1 MDVIR
6 VNGRAIDEAAV
17 LAEMQYHPGAT
28 AEEAGRRA
36 AEALAVRELLLQ
48 RAEALGFDREA
59 DDAIDRVIAA
69 EVSLPAPDEE
79 SCRRYFDA
87 NRAEFRSPSLYE
99 ARHILLA
106 AMPGDEAEQE
116 AARNQANLLIAA
128 LQQDP
133 ELFAQLAQQHS
144 ACPSKETGGHLGQF
158 ASGSTI
164 PEFETFLDN
173 LEIGQLSPVPVPS
186 RYGFHVL
193 QLLQREPGRELPYE
207 QVRERVADY
216 LSEAVFRTA
225 IRQYIALL
233 AAESEISGVA
243 LAGADSPLLQ

>member
-6 VNGRAIDEAAV
+6 VNNVAIDEAAV
-17 LAEMQYHPGAT
+17 LAEMQYHPAAT

-59 DDAIDRVIAA
+59 EDAIDRVIAT

-87 NRAEFRSPSLYE
+87 NPDQFRSPSLYE

-106 AMPGDEAEQE
+106 AMPDDEEERE
-116 AARNQANLLIAA
+116 AARMQAETLIAA
-128 LQQDP
+128 LQGDP
-133 ELFAQLAQQHS
+133 ERFGQLAQQYS
-144 ACPSKETGGHLGQF
+144 ACPSKDSGGHLGQF

-164 PEFETFLDN
+164 PEFETFLDS

-193 QLLQREPGRELPYE
+193 QLLQREAGREMAYE

-216 LSEAVFRTA
+216 LAESVFRTA
-225 IRQYIALL
+225 IRQYISVL
-233 AAESEISGVA
+233 AAEAEITGVA

>member
-1 MDVIR
+1 MEVIR
-6 VNGRAIDEAAV
+6 VNGTAIDEAAV
-17 LAEMQYHPGAT
+17 LAEMQYHPAAT

-48 RAEALGFDREA
+48 RAEALGFGRESE
-59 DDAIDRVIAA
+59 DAIDRLIAA

-87 NRAEFRSPSLYE
+87 NPGQFRSPSLYE

-106 AMPGDEAEQE
+106 AMPDDEEERE
-116 AARNQANLLIAA
+116 AARVQAEKLITA
-128 LQQDP
+128 LQGDP
-133 ELFAQLAQQHS
+133 ELFGQLAQQYS
-144 ACPSKETGGHLGQF
+144 ACPSKDSGGHLGQF

-164 PEFETFLDN
+164 PEFETFLDS

-193 QLLQREPGRELPYE
+193 QLLQREAGREMAYE

-216 LSEAVFRTA
+216 LAESVFRTA
-225 IRQYIALL
+225 IRQYISVL
-233 AAESEISGVA
+233 AAEADITGVA